1 LALDDSDVKRVQAN
15 GISICYEDQGEAD
28 APVILLIMGLG
39 MQLTAWPPGFVR
51 LLLNAGFRV
60 LRLDNRDS
68 GLSTIFDHAGTPNL
82 AWAALKHKLGL
93 PVRGPYALDDMARD
107 CLGLLD
113 ALSIPSAHVV
123 GVSMGGMVGQL
134 LAAHSPSR
142 VLSFTCIMS
151 SSGARHLPGPRP
163 EVLRM
168 LLKRPSGGKDA
179 LAEHLVNMF
188 HTIGSPAY
196 PAPPDQLRLRV
207 MASIERSYQ
216 PAGTVRQMVA
226 IAASGD
232 RSAALKRITA
242 PTLVMH
248 GQADPLVPMACGED
262 VARKIPGARFVAVPG
277 MGHDLPVELLPQLA
291 QAVIGH
297 ATARAAAPSAA
308 AG

>member
-15 GISICYEDQGEAD
+15 GISICYEDQGPAG

-51 LLLNAGFRV
+51 LLLNAGFRMIK
-60 LRLDNRDS
+60 LDNRDS
-68 GLSTIFDHAGTPNL
+68 VLSTIFNRAGTPNL
-82 AWAALKHKLGL
+82 AWAALKHKLRL
-93 PVRGPYALDDMARD
+93 PVRGPYALDDMVRD
-107 CLGLLD
+107 CVGLLD
-113 ALSIPSAHVV
+113 ALSIRGAHVV

-134 LAAHSPSR
+134 LAARYPAR

-151 SSGARHLPGPRP
+151 SSGARHLP
-163 EVLRM
+163 
-168 LLKRPSGGKDA
+168 
-179 LAEHLVNMF
+179 
-188 HTIGSPAY
+188 Y
-196 PAPPDQLRLRV
+196 PAPLDQLRLRV

-248 GQADPLVPMACGED
+248 GQDDPLVPLACGQD

-297 ATARAAAPSAA
+297 ATAQAVASSTA